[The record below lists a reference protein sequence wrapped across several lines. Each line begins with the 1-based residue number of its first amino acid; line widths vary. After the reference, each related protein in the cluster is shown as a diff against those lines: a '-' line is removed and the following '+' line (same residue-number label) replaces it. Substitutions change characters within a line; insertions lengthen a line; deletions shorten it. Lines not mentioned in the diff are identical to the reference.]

1 MTLQGELRTMELPDL
16 LQWLAASQATGTV
29 LFRHRAG
36 DIVWKVAAG
45 HLVDVVGSGFET
57 WAAERVGR
65 EAWDKA
71 RGWSERERTAPA
83 VILQRVGLIA
93 AADLAD
99 WRTVAVKR
107 SLHTILM
114 REDGWFRFTPGPVQG
129 QGVPIEALLMEVA
142 VEFDEQVRVRQ
153 RFGRGLIWVEAVPG
167 AALAGLPADL
177 AALVRAGVH
186 VLELGWLLPG
196 DPWPS
201 LQALDAAA
209 AAGEV
214 ALLPVDPALPEDPV
228 QAYQDALIAQRSFQV
243 ERSATLFEDAL
254 AAAWDDTAAEQATAR
269 WLERYDELV
278 RTRLFRGDRV
288 VSPVGGGGALPG
300 DPWGA
305 WLLRVLDEPATVDDL
320 RRRAPFH
327 AFFITRAVRRLVE
340 AGRLALEPIPADG
353 GTLA

>member
-16 LQWLAASQATGTV
+16 LQWLAASQSTGTV

-36 DIVWKVAAG
+36 DITWKVAAG

-57 WAAERVGR
+57 WASQRVGR
-65 EAWDKA
+65 EAWEKA
-71 RGWSERERTAPA
+71 RNWSERERTAPA

-93 AADLAD
+93 AADLAE
-99 WRTVAVKR
+99 WRTLSIKR

-129 QGVPIEALLMEVA
+129 EGIPIESLLMEVA
-142 VEFDEQVRVRQ
+142 VELDDQMRVRQ
-153 RFGRGLIWVEAVPG
+153 RFGRGLVWVEAIPG
-167 AALAGLPADL
+167 APLDDMPDDL
-177 AALVRAGVH
+177 ARLVRSGVH

-196 DPWPS
+196 DPWPA

-209 AAGEV
+209 TAGTV
-214 ALLPVDPALPEDPV
+214 ALLPVDPALPDDPV
-228 QAYQDALIAQRSFQV
+228 QAWQDALIAQRSFQV
-243 ERSATLFEDAL
+243 ERAATLFEDAL
-254 AAAWDDTAAEQATAR
+254 AAAWDDTTAEEATSR
-269 WLERYDELV
+269 WLERYDEMV
-278 RTRLFRGDRV
+278 RTRLFRGDRLV
-288 VSPVGGGGALPG
+288 APTAAVGPLPG

-305 WLLRVLDEPATVDDL
+305 WLLRVLDAPATVDDL

-327 AFFITRAVRRLVE
+327 PFFITRAVRRLVE
-340 AGRLALEPIPADG
+340 AGRLELEPIPADG